1 MSIRDEVREARL
13 AREARD
19 AARRAQ
25 SSGSGNPVDPGRRP
39 RASLFRAPSLAPRP
53 PSSYRLTSALGRAVA
68 AAASTAVG
76 HAREGAA
83 NALAAARG
91 TRRSDLV
98 SDEALRRI
106 MDRIAADRAAF
117 DTGAADV
124 SRPDAAALGL
134 SEAEIAKL
142 PDVVWAPAAAT
153 NEDAGDASVR
163 VDDGDEKDAL
173 EKKKKRKDR
182 TSARCVSS
190 RSSRETR

>member
-1 MSIRDEVREARL
+1 
-13 AREARD
+13 
-19 AARRAQ
+19 
-25 SSGSGNPVDPGRRP
+25 
-39 RASLFRAPSLAPRP
+39 
-53 PSSYRLTSALGRAVA
+53 
-68 AAASTAVG
+68 
-76 HAREGAA
+76 
-83 NALAAARG
+83 
-91 TRRSDLV
+91 
-98 SDEALRRI
+98 